1 MKKAFLG
8 VFLIAIMITGAVFV
22 GTTHFGAAQSN
33 TQAGGATSPPP
44 ALAPVSSDTF
54 YSSYNLIDNIG
65 TNLLQYPSV
74 YDGYLWIVQSHAV
87 GSGVP
92 TIMQCSLTRN
102 AVLRSAPLNN
112 SAAEVYAAYVL
123 DGLVYVPGE
132 KQNSPADTAIVVI
145 LNETNLEQ
153 VAIISLNNIHNI
165 PQIIYDS
172 QRGLLELG
180 AVTVIYSPF
189 TGELGIYTVPPSEST
204 VAADYTWVP
213 IAPDP
218 VSYGSAECQ
227 VEDFNGSVW
236 VSAVSPASG
245 APGNVE
251 TLLYSSSDL
260 STWTLQFSC
269 NMTNVGSAYFPHL
282 TASDSYLA
290 FGVMSNAST
299 GLSTYRIE
307 YIGTHGGWSEYN
319 SEIVANSGQDHPTI
333 SALSSNIFL
342 WEPCT
347 RYNVL
352 PHAIYVFNASS
363 GAATFLFTV
372 PNSTGGNDRWI
383 GVDAANR
390 VLYVADCY
398 GPSGLSSQ
406 IIRINWNLP
415 LTNYL
420 AFPSTPTPSPTP
432 TPTPTPTTVPATT
445 GNGSTVNLTITGNI
459 TSSQMSNV
467 TITTNQSVNT
477 TTLSFTVTGEN
488 GTMGFSNVTIPISAV
503 PYGTSP
509 TIYIDGQIAQNQGY
523 TQDANN
529 YYVWYTTHFSTHQIS
544 IVFTATSASHNSAI
558 KSSLFQ
564 VIYGVAAAVVIVAIV
579 VVALMLLINGKKGKS
594 SLENREHVAD
604 FSEGLDN
611 GVKE

>member
-1 MKKAFLG
+1 
-8 VFLIAIMITGAVFV
+8 
-22 GTTHFGAAQSN
+22 
-33 TQAGGATSPPP
+33 
-44 ALAPVSSDTF
+44 
-54 YSSYNLIDNIG
+54 
-65 TNLLQYPSV
+65 
-74 YDGYLWIVQSHAV
+74 
-87 GSGVP
+87 VP
-92 TIMQCSLTRN
+92 TIEKRSLTTN
-102 AVLRSAPLNN
+102 AVLQSVPLNN

-132 KQNSPADTAIVVI
+132 KQNSPADTAIVII

-153 VAIISLNNIHNI
+153 VAIISLTDIHNI
-165 PQIIYDS
+165 PQIIFDS
-172 QRGLLELG
+172 QRHLLELG
-180 AVTVIYSPF
+180 AVTVIYSHF

-204 VAADYTWVP
+204 VGADYTWVP

-218 VSYGSAECQ
+218 VSHGSAECQ

-260 STWTLQFSC
+260 STWSLQYSC

-290 FGVMSNAST
+290 FGVMSNSLT

-319 SEIVANSGQDHPTI
+319 SGIVANSGQDHPMV

-347 RYNVL
+347 RYNGL
-352 PHAIYVFNASS
+352 PHTIYAFNASS

-372 PNSTGGNDRWI
+372 LNSTGGNDRWI
-383 GVDAANR
+383 GVDAADE

-406 IIRINWNLP
+406 IVRINWNLP

-420 AFPSTPTPSPTP
+420 AFPSTPPLSTTP
-432 TPTPTPTTVPATT
+432 TPTPTPITVPATT
-445 GNGSTVNLTITGNI
+445 DNGSTVNLTITGNI

-467 TITTNQSVNT
+467 TITTNQSANT

-488 GTMGFSNVTIPISAV
+488 GTTGFSNVTIPISEV
-503 PYGTSP
+503 PYGTTP

-529 YYVWYTTHFSTHQIS
+529 YYVWYTTHFSTHKIS
-544 IVFTATSASHNSAI
+544 IVFTTITSSNSTIAR
-558 KSSLFQ
+558 SSLLQ
-564 VIYGVAAAVVIVAIV
+564 VIYGVAIGAVIVTIV
-579 VVALMLLINGKKGKS
+579 LVGLYRYLGKEEKQKLRNKNCLHQYS
-594 SLENREHVAD
+594 A
-604 FSEGLDN
+604 
-611 GVKE
+611 